1 MQTIVSLRFFA
12 IVIVVAWGGYT
23 GGVEGASS
31 GAAAAGPRVS
41 VTILATNVG
50 DVHVHNASEIAT
62 TQGEWSFSAW
72 VEVDGRAFL
81 FDTGWS
87 PRNVLDNAE
96 VLGIDL
102 SVAED
107 LILSHH
113 HPDHVGGLE
122 TLRTEL
128 SKRNPKA
135 LSRIH
140 VAQGIFASRPG
151 PEGSERNPMRAM
163 RERLEATGAT
173 FTVYSHPTEVWVP
186 RGHETKRADCRRCGS
201 PVRIY

>member
-1 MQTIVSLRFFA
+1 MQSIPALRIFA
-12 IVIVVAWGGYT
+12 IVVVVAWCGRSAQAAEAT
-23 GGVEGASS
+23 PRP
-31 GAAAAGPRVS
+31 AAATSHIS

-50 DVHVHNASEIAT
+50 DVHVHSTLGLAT

-96 VLGIDL
+96 VLGIGL

-113 HPDHVGGLE
+113 HSSITH
-122 TLRTEL
+122 
-128 SKRNPKA
+128 N
-135 LSRIH
+135 I
-140 VAQGIFASRPG
+140 
-151 PEGSERNPMRAM
+151 ER
-163 RERLEATGAT
+163 
-173 FTVYSHPTEVWVP
+173 F
-186 RGHETKRADCRRCGS
+186 
-201 PVRIY
+201 